1 MPRTRPGT
9 RVSVSIRAMA
19 RRFFGPLSRRFPRP
33 FLSGLVGAGRHLP
46 ALLLGLVTAAARA
59 DGEAGAA
66 ASPGWIAV
74 DVGHTLAAPGATSAR
89 GRSEFEFNRELAGR
103 VVEALRARGF
113 RVGLI
118 NADGRIES
126 LHARPQAATGAGFL
140 LSIHHDSVNAHELRP
155 WEWSGQALD
164 YNDDFAGHSLFVSR
178 DNPDTAR
185 SVLCGRVIGARLQR
199 LGFEPTHKNGRRR
212 AYADREHAVH
222 YYDGLAV
229 LRHARMPA
237 LLFEAGIIKN
247 RDEEVLLRDPARQA
261 RMADGIATALAAC
274 LRHGQPADD
283 EAGAD
288 RR

>member
-1 MPRTRPGT
+1 M
-9 RVSVSIRAMA
+9 I
-19 RRFFGPLSRRFPRP
+19 
-33 FLSGLVGAGRHLP
+33 GLVA
-46 ALLLGLVTAAARA
+46 TAAGA
-59 DGEAGAA
+59 DGGPAAGA
-66 ASPGWIAV
+66 PGWVAV

-89 GRSEFEFNRELAGR
+89 GRSEFEFNREFAGR
-103 VVEALRARGF
+103 MVAALRARGF
-113 RVGLI
+113 RVELI

-126 LHARPQAATGAGFL
+126 LHARPQAATGASFL
-140 LSIHHDSVNAHELRP
+140 LSIHHDSVNAQELRP
-155 WEWSGQALD
+155 WDWNGQALD

-185 SVLCGRVIGARLQR
+185 SILCGRVIGARLQR

-247 RDEEVLLRDPARQA
+247 RDEEVLLRDAARQA

-274 LRHGQPADD
+274 LRNGQPADD